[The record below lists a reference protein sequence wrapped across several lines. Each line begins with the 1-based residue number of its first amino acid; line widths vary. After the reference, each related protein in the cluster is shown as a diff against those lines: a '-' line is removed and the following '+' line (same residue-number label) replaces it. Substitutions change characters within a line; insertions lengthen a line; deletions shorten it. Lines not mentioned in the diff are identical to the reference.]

1 MVFCFVRRKGDS
13 GVLHIADGVLSVPV
27 VGAAAVA
34 AGGLLWYSA
43 RGLKAE
49 DVPRISLLA
58 GAFFV
63 SSLIRVPVGV
73 TSVHPVLLGLTGVF
87 LGRRAPLAVFLG
99 LLLQA
104 LLFQHGGL
112 TTLGAN
118 LLIMGVPALLA
129 GLAFPVLRRVPPAL
143 RGALG
148 GGLAVVLAVAVMVF
162 FLVLSAEYYLNG
174 PFSLVYVLSAA
185 YLPVLAVEAALTGF
199 AVRLLQ
205 RVRPE
210 LVGSGRRS

>member
-1 MVFCFVRRKGDS
+1 M
-13 GVLHIADGVLSVPV
+13 HIADGVLSVPT
-27 VGAAAVA
+27 VGGAVVA

-63 SSLIRVPVGV
+63 SSLFRVPIGV
-73 TSVHPVLLGLTGVF
+73 TSVHPVLLGLSGVF
-87 LGRRAPLAVFLG
+87 LGRRAPLAVLLG

-118 LLIMGVPALLA
+118 LLIMGLPALVA
-129 GLAFPVLRRVPPAL
+129 GLAFSTLRRVPPAL
-143 RGALG
+143 RGVLV
-148 GGLAVVLAVAVMVF
+148 GGLAVVLAVALLVL
-162 FLVLSAEYYLNG
+162 FLVLSAGYYYNG
-174 PFSLVYVLSAA
+174 PFSLVYVLSAS
-185 YLPVLAVEAALTGF
+185 YLPILLIEAALTGF

-210 LVGSGRRS
+210 LIGCTGR

>member
-1 MVFCFVRRKGDS
+1 
-13 GVLHIADGVLSVPV
+13 LHIADGVLSAPV

-58 GAFFV
+58 GVFFV
-63 SSLIRVPVGV
+63 SSLLRVPISV

-87 LGRRAPLAVFLG
+87 LRRRAPLAVFLG

-118 LLIMGVPALLA
+118 LLIMGLPSLLV
-129 GLAFPVLRRVPPAL
+129 GLAFPALRGVPPAL

-148 GGLAVVLAVAVMVF
+148 GGLAVVLAVALLVF
-162 FLVLSAEYYLNG
+162 FLVLSAEYYYSG
-174 PFSLVYVLSAA
+174 PFSLVYVLAAA
-185 YLPVLAVEAALTGF
+185 YLPILLIEAALTGF

-205 RVRPE
+205 QVRPE
-210 LVGSGRRS
+210 LIGCGPQS